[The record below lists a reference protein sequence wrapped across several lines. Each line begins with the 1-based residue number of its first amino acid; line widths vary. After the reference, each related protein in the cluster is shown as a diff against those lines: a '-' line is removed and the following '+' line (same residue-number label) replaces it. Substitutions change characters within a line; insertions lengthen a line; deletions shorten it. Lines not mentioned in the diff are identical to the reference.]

1 MPSYH
6 EGMSNVILEA
16 AATGRPV
23 IASDIPGCQ
32 EGFDDGVT
40 GLGVQARDKESL
52 FNALKKFIE
61 IPYEEKK
68 NMGANARRKMEKEF
82 DRNLV
87 VNAYMEEIES
97 VIN

>member
-1 MPSYH
+1 M
-6 EGMSNVILEA
+6 
-16 AATGRPV
+16 
-23 IASDIPGCQ
+23 
-32 EGFDDGVT
+32 
-40 GLGVQARDKESL
+40 
-52 FNALKKFIE
+52 
-61 IPYEEKK
+61 EKK